1 MRNFEGFA
9 LSSPQRRN
17 YQNGTGNDTRAK
29 SNGGQK
35 VRKKV
40 TFENKI
46 ILRFISNLWL
56 ILVLRSHTIFNQI
69 ENEVKA
75 KLIVTPYR

>member
-1 MRNFEGFA
+1 MRVLPYRHHNEETIKME
-9 LSSPQRRN
+9 QEMTQE
-17 YQNGTGNDTRAK
+17 QNLTEVKKLG
-29 SNGGQK
+29 
-35 VRKKV
+35 KKV

-69 ENEVKA
+69 ENDVKA